1 MGTEVIQFVR
11 GNILTSEAE
20 ALVNPVNCLGVYGAG
35 LAKQFAG
42 VYPRQNRIYKKMCEA
57 GRLHLGK
64 VLFVPAVDDDPAI
77 VYFPTKGSWR
87 DLSSL
92 AVVEYGLRDLR
103 AVLNKEKVKSVA
115 IPALGCGLGGLRWK
129 DVKSLITEVFADAGI
144 EVYAYEPR

>member
-1 MGTEVIQFVR
+1 MISFVQ
-11 GNILTSEAE
+11 GNVLTSEAE
-20 ALVNPVNCLGVYGAG
+20 ALVDPVNCMGIYGAG

-57 GRLHLGK
+57 GRLRLGK
-64 VLFVPAVDDDPAI
+64 VLFVPATDDEPAI
-77 VYFPTKGSWR
+77 VYFPTKGNWR

-92 AVVEYGLRDLR
+92 TVVEYGLRDLR
-103 AVLNKEKVKSVA
+103 AVLSKEKVKSVA

-129 DVKSLITEVFADAGI
+129 DVKNLITEVFTDAEI